1 MTLSKLK
8 SILPSRL
15 HLKKSLPRIALGL
28 LLTIFF
34 AAQLLGVFHLGL
46 INRLDNIIYDTRLQA
61 TMPGGIDERIVILDV
76 DEKSLANPEL
86 GRWPWSRDRMALI
99 MDQLFNK
106 YQIKLLGFDVIWA
119 EPDKSSGFENFQR
132 LARQIAPDNA
142 SLSQVLKKIAP
153 ELDFDARFS
162 KSLDNR
168 ATVLGYYFNSN
179 DDAREIGVL
188 PVPVFFKEDMQNR
201 EQDFSLRKG
210 YGANLE
216 KLTNAAPF
224 AGHFNPTVDVDGV
237 IRRLPLLAKFGD
249 DYYESLALAM
259 YRLHL
264 GMKDPQYPGGGVL
277 PERIPGLHLLPL
289 ASEAAKGAVLP
300 IEGIAVGEG
309 VIPVA
314 LGTNVLVPYR
324 GPKQSFRYISLSDVY
339 DATTPIA
346 SLKDKIV
353 LIGTTAPG
361 LADLRATS
369 VGGLYPGVEV
379 HASLL
384 AGLLDLEGGVIKSDP
399 PWMLA
404 AQLLLLVFSGL
415 LLSILLANL
424 TAISGLVV
432 LLVSLIATVLSNW
445 WIWSSGFAMPMAS
458 LLILIVL
465 IYVFNVAYGYFVESR
480 QQRQM
485 AGLFGQYVPP
495 ELVEKMAENPLKY
508 NMASKKARLTVL
520 FADIVGFTSIS
531 EKLTPSELSEFVNG
545 YLTEMSFVIRQ
556 SGGTLDK
563 YIGDAIMAFW
573 GAPLEDPDHASHGVG
588 AALAMQAKLE
598 ELKETYQQR
607 NWPSISVGL
616 GLSTGDMTVGDMGSN
631 VRKAYTVMG
640 DAVNLGSRLEGITRQ
655 YGVGIIVS
663 EATKAE
669 TTGIAYR
676 DIDRV
681 RVKGKDIPITIYQPM
696 GYENVLSAQEKE
708 RILQWNAFIEL
719 YRQQDWDLAQASLD
733 HLIQSEANC
742 FLYEVYADRINAM
755 RSNPPGAGWD
765 GVTKFDSK

>member
-1 MTLSKLK
+1 M
-8 SILPSRL
+8 
-15 HLKKSLPRIALGL
+15 
-28 LLTIFF
+28 
-34 AAQLLGVFHLGL
+34 QL
-46 INRLDNIIYDTRLQA
+46 
-61 TMPGGIDERIVILDV
+61 
-76 DEKSLANPEL
+76 
-86 GRWPWSRDRMALI
+86 
-99 MDQLFNK
+99 
-106 YQIKLLGFDVIWA
+106 
-119 EPDKSSGFENFQR
+119 
-132 LARQIAPDNA
+132 
-142 SLSQVLKKIAP
+142 
-153 ELDFDARFS
+153 
-162 KSLDNR
+162 
-168 ATVLGYYFNSN
+168 
-179 DDAREIGVL
+179 
-188 PVPVFFKEDMQNR
+188 VPI
-201 EQDFSLRKG
+201 
-210 YGANLE
+210 
-216 KLTNAAPF
+216 T
-224 AGHFNPTVDVDGV
+224 
-237 IRRLPLLAKFGD
+237 
-249 DYYESLALAM
+249 
-259 YRLHL
+259 
-264 GMKDPQYPGGGVL
+264 
-277 PERIPGLHLLPL
+277 
-289 ASEAAKGAVLP
+289 SEATKGTLLP
-300 IEGIAVGEG
+300 IEGIAIGKG

-339 DATTPIA
+339 DATVPLE

-361 LADLRATS
+361 LSDLRSTS

-384 AGLLDLEGGVIKSDP
+384 AGFLDLQDGVIKSDP

-404 AQLLLLVFSGL
+404 AQLILLIFTGL

-424 TAISGLVV
+424 TAISGIAV
-432 LLVSLIATVLSNW
+432 LLVSFLLVVLSNW

-458 LLILIVL
+458 LLIMIVL

-556 SGGTLDK
+556 SSGTLDK

-573 GAPLEDPDHASHGVG
+573 GAPLEDPEHANHGVG

-598 ELKETYQQR
+598 ELKETYRQR
-607 NWPSISVGL
+607 NWPNISVGL

-663 EATKAE
+663 EVTRAE

-681 RVKGKDIPITIYQPM
+681 RVKGKDVPITIYQPM
-696 GYENVLSAQEKE
+696 GYEDTLSVQEKE
-708 RILQWNAFIEL
+708 RIVQWNEFIEI
-719 YRQQDWDLAQASLD
+719 YRHQDWDLAEVRLNNLMQT
-733 HLIQSEANC
+733 EPNC
-742 FLYEVYADRINAM
+742 FLYQVYAERIQAM
-755 RSNPPGAGWD
+755 RANPPGTDWD
-765 GVTKFDSK
+765 GVTKYDSK